1 MEVIGLTKNWDI
13 LSKENSLL
21 DKPELDNLK
30 VLYFI
35 NMFLIITD
43 YLMPQ
48 YFGIHIGWDITC
60 TRFANILLV
69 LYALCNSKIVTIFSQ
84 TVLQF
89 AFTWPLVVYLFVA
102 SYTMVFRADINAL
115 MLVFMEILT
124 LYMLIFGIRYVI
136 GCRRAVKIT
145 IFSGYFLGI
154 YGLIEYVAGH
164 SLYLQ
169 FLKTVPSGVVNC
181 YRSGHYRIM
190 GPCGHPLGYGLL
202 LLLLIAMACYDLEKD
217 DVNLFKRPFL
227 LILLMLN
234 VFLTGSRSTL
244 GIAAVE
250 LIIIFLFC
258 NHVNKKKALLGI
270 LGLLFGLCVFLL
282 LTFKT
287 SIGQYVLMQIT
298 SMIDQIFGTEYSVY
312 FGADITTLKN
322 SEEYREYLPMIFSL
336 DWLNPLVGRGV
347 KHTFGAEFPK
357 ADGGI
362 IYIRSIDNYY
372 VSQYIKYAYPGLIS
386 YSIFILTTAI
396 MMIRAIVKYKSGI
409 FKIIFI
415 ASCCYFYNLWWL
427 DALQT
432 LKFEYVFI
440 AIFCAYLMIFEKSG
454 VIENNGNYC

>member
-1 MEVIGLTKNWDI
+1 M
-13 LSKENSLL
+13 KENNNILNMYNNVL
-21 DKPELDNLK
+21 DKPELYNLR

-35 NMFLIITD
+35 NIFLILTD

-60 TRFANILLV
+60 TRFANILLII
-69 LYALCNSKIVTIFSQ
+69 YGLCNSKMITMFSH
-84 TVLQF
+84 TVLRF
-89 AFTWPLVVYLFVA
+89 AFTWPLLVYLLVA
-102 SYTMVFRADINAL
+102 AYTMVFRADVNAL
-115 MLVFMEILT
+115 MLVFLEILT

-145 IFSGYFLGI
+145 VFCSYFLGI

-169 FLKTVPSGVVNC
+169 FLKTVPASVVNC

-202 LLLLIAMACYDLEKD
+202 LLLFVAMACYDIEQD
-217 DVNLFKRPFL
+217 EVNLFQRPVL
-227 LILLMLN
+227 LVLLLLN

-250 LIIIFLFC
+250 LLAIFFFC
-258 NHVNKKKALLGI
+258 NRTNKKKALIGI
-270 LGLLFGLCVFLL
+270 LALVAGCVVFLL

-287 SIGQYVLMQIT
+287 SIGQYVLMQVT
-298 SMIDQIFGTEYSVY
+298 SMIDQVFGTEYSAY

-336 DWLNPLVGRGV
+336 DWLNPIVGRGV
-347 KHTFGAEFPK
+347 KRSFGAEFPRV
-357 ADGGI
+357 DGGM

-386 YSIFILTTAI
+386 YSAFIAVVLI
-396 MMIRAIVKYKSGI
+396 MMIKAISRYKSGI
-409 FKIIFI
+409 FKVIFI
-415 ASCCYFYNLWWL
+415 ATCCYFYNLWWL

-432 LKFEYVFI
+432 LKFMYIFI
-440 AIFCAYLMIFEKSG
+440 AIFCAYLMIFMKYEVS
-454 VIENNGNYC
+454 EQNGI